1 MEKRI
6 KRRMGG
12 IMKRF
17 IAFLL
22 SALLLLPVFQV
33 NASQEEK
40 HFYIKRG
47 CDHASPTTDPSFISA
62 FGDSCFYLDQK
73 SAEQGEKKL
82 YLTFDAGYEN
92 GNISKILDVLK
103 EEKVP
108 AAFFVLSH
116 LIKSEPSLLERMKK
130 EGHLVCNHTARHKNM
145 ARFEKDAFKNELSAL
160 ETLYETQTGNRLDRF
175 YRPPEGTF
183 SFSNLSWAKEMGYKT
198 VFWSLAYKDW
208 NDEVAPNREKA
219 VEILKKNTHPGAV
232 VLLHPTTALN
242 ADILPE
248 MISYWR
254 AEGYCFGTLNEIG

>member
-1 MEKRI
+1 
-6 KRRMGG
+6 
-12 IMKRF
+12 
-17 IAFLL
+17 
-22 SALLLLPVFQV
+22 
-33 NASQEEK
+33 
-40 HFYIKRG
+40 
-47 CDHASPTTDPSFISA
+47 
-62 FGDSCFYLDQK
+62 
-73 SAEQGEKKL
+73 
-82 YLTFDAGYEN
+82 
-92 GNISKILDVLK
+92 
-103 EEKVP
+103 
-108 AAFFVLSH
+108 
-116 LIKSEPSLLERMKK
+116 MKK

-208 NDEVAPNREKA
+208 NDEVVPSREKA

-242 ADILPE
+242 AEILPE

-254 AEGYCFGTLNEIG
+254 AEGYRFGTLNEIG